1 MSHRIL
7 IYGASQGT
15 GALIAERL
23 LSAGYDV
30 RAVVRSPQSATRL
43 PRGVEVVHG
52 DLTRPESLRGAAR
65 DVADIVVTAGVSRP
79 PATASLVRTVEYEG
93 VRAALEAARED
104 GFRGRFLYMTS
115 LGVNRSSALTW
126 LLNRVKGN
134 TLSWRR
140 QVEALVRES
149 GLDYT
154 IVRAGILLNA
164 PSGTHPLEVTQGDR
178 KLTFGTRVA
187 RSDVADLFVALIQAE
202 RPHRSTVEV
211 IWGRHDSPMAWR
223 TAIGALIDDPP
234 VARAGSSRET

>member
-1 MSHRIL
+1 
-7 IYGASQGT
+7 
-15 GALIAERL
+15 
-23 LSAGYDV
+23 
-30 RAVVRSPQSATRL
+30 
-43 PRGVEVVHG
+43 
-52 DLTRPESLRGAAR
+52 
-65 DVADIVVTAGVSRP
+65 
-79 PATASLVRTVEYEG
+79 
-93 VRAALEAARED
+93 
-104 GFRGRFLYMTS
+104 
-115 LGVNRSSALTW
+115 VNRSSALTW

-134 TLSWRR
+134 TLRWRR

-187 RSDVADLFVALIQAE
+187 RSDVADLFVALIRAE
-202 RPHRSTVEV
+202 RPRRSTVEV